1 MHLPQVIFIAAAMI
15 AFAAN
20 SLLCRMA
27 LSETAIDPAS
37 FTFVRLLSGAITLTV
52 LLLINKKNGFRE
64 GSWFG
69 ATALFIYAG
78 GFSFAYVNLS
88 TGTGALLLFGAV
100 QISMLAWGFFK
111 GETFSR
117 IQTCGFV
124 LAILGLIILLLPGL
138 TSPPL
143 LAASTMVIAGVA
155 WGAYSLLGRGVSS
168 ALEMTCGN
176 FVKASPMAAIVLL
189 LMSSTATV
197 DLTGFVLAVL
207 SGALASGLGYALW
220 YRVLPLIKA
229 TNAATI
235 QLSVPVI
242 ATLMGWIF
250 LGETISLQ
258 IILASVAILG
268 GIVLV
273 IRNKQQA

>member
-1 MHLPQVIFIAAAMI
+1 MKSTLLYIAAAMV

-27 LSETAIDPAS
+27 LSETNIDPAS
-37 FTFVRLLSGAITLTV
+37 FTFIRLLSGAITLS
-52 LLLINKKNGFRE
+52 LLLLLNKTSSLRG
-64 GSWFG
+64 GSWWG
-69 ATALFIYAG
+69 ALALFIYAA
-78 GFSFAYVNLS
+78 GFSFAYVNIS

-100 QISMLAWGFFK
+100 QVSMIAWGFFK
-111 GETFSR
+111 GEAFSW
-117 IQTCGFV
+117 IQSCGFV
-124 LAILGLIILLLPGL
+124 LAVLGLVILLSPGL
-138 TSPPL
+138 TSPPFV
-143 LAASTMVIAGVA
+143 ASGLMVIAGVA
-155 WGAYSLLGRGVSS
+155 WGVYSLMGRGASS
-168 ALEMTCGN
+168 ALLMTGGN
-176 FVKASPMAAIVLL
+176 FVKATPLAAVLL
-189 LMSSTATV
+189 FTMAPVMNV
-197 DLTGFVLAVL
+197 DTMGFLLAVL

-220 YRVLPLIKA
+220 YQVLPQIKA

-250 LGETISLQ
+250 LGEAINLR

-273 IRNKQQA
+273 IQSKKNT